1 MVFFYTIQDLFHFY
15 AVKTFVSYKITA
27 VQSTRV
33 FIDLLTICLKLI
45 PKNKKIESQIIVFRA
60 IIKEGINT
68 NSKVIHLRM
77 YTVIEAQSI
86 PHWQSGL

>member
-15 AVKTFVSYKITA
+15 AVKTFESYKITA
-27 VQSTRV
+27 VQSTKCL
-33 FIDLLTICLKLI
+33 DLLTICLKLL